1 MIVSNMQNRISCL
14 RKQCS
19 LSQEQLA
26 EILRISQSSLSKYE
40 KDRLAIPSVVLIQ
53 MSEYFKVSVDYI
65 LGIGESDCPLT
76 EKEMDDFLVLQIKA
90 LNRSQKFRLIQY
102 FNEMST
108 DQIVKLT
115 SDKAL
120 SVVRSRFSDTA
131 TTFDT

>member
-53 MSEYFKVSVDYI
+53 MSEYFKVSIDYI
-65 LGIGESDCPLT
+65 LGIDKSDCPLT
-76 EKEMDDFLVLQIKA
+76 EKEMDDFLALQIKT
-90 LNRSQKFRLIQY
+90 LNRGQEFRLIQY
-102 FNEMST
+102 FNEIT
-108 DQIVKLT
+108 TNQIVKLT
-115 SDKAL
+115 SDRASSML
-120 SVVRSRFSDTA
+120 TSHFSDI
-131 TTFDT
+131 D

>member
-1 MIVSNMQNRISCL
+1 MSNMQNRISCL

-65 LGIGESDCPLT
+65 LGIDESDFQLT
-76 EKEMDDFLVLQIKA
+76 EKEMDDFLTLQIKA
-90 LNRSQKFRLIQY
+90 LNKSQKCQLIQF
-102 FNEMST
+102 FNEIST
-108 DQIVKLT
+108 NQIVKLT
-115 SDKAL
+115 SDRASSML
-120 SVVRSRFSDTA
+120 TSRFSDT
-131 TTFDT
+131 D

>member
-65 LGIGESDCPLT
+65 LGIDESDCPLT
-76 EKEMDDFLVLQIKA
+76 EKE
-90 LNRSQKFRLIQY
+90 Y
-102 FNEMST
+102 FNEIST

-115 SDKAL
+115 SDNAS
-120 SVVRSRFSDTA
+120 SVARSRFSNT
-131 TTFDT
+131 TSTFDT

>member
-1 MIVSNMQNRISCL
+1 MIVSNMKNIISCL

-65 LGIGESDCPLT
+65 LGIDESDSPLT
-76 EKEMDDFLVLQIKA
+76 EKEMDDFLALQIKA

-120 SVVRSRFSDTA
+120 SVVRSHFSDTA

>member
-1 MIVSNMQNRISCL
+1 MSNMQNRISCL

-65 LGIGESDCPLT
+65 LGIDESDFQLT
-76 EKEMDDFLVLQIKA
+76 EKEMDDFLTLQIKA
-90 LNRSQKFRLIQY
+90 LNKSQKCQLIQ
-102 FNEMST
+102 FINEIST
-108 DQIVKLT
+108 NQIVKLT
-115 SDKAL
+115 SDRASSML
-120 SVVRSRFSDTA
+120 TSHFSDI
-131 TTFDT
+131 D

>member
-1 MIVSNMQNRISCL
+1 
-14 RKQCS
+14 
-19 LSQEQLA
+19 
-26 EILRISQSSLSKYE
+26 
-40 KDRLAIPSVVLIQ
+40 

-65 LGIGESDCPLT
+65 LGIDESDCPLT

>member
-1 MIVSNMQNRISCL
+1 MIVSNMKNRISCL

-53 MSEYFKVSVDYI
+53 MSEYFKVSIDYI
-65 LGIGESDCPLT
+65 LGIDESDCPLT

-102 FNEMST
+102 FNEIST
-108 DQIVKLT
+108 NQIVKLT
-115 SDKAL
+115 SDRASSML
-120 SVVRSRFSDTA
+120 TSHFSDI
-131 TTFDT
+131 D

>member
-1 MIVSNMQNRISCL
+1 M
-14 RKQCS
+14 
-19 LSQEQLA
+19 
-26 EILRISQSSLSKYE
+26 SKYE

-65 LGIGESDCPLT
+65 LGIDESDCPLT
-76 EKEMDDFLVLQIKA
+76 EKEMDDFLALQIKA

-120 SVVRSRFSDTA
+120 SVVRSHFSDTA

>member
-1 MIVSNMQNRISCL
+1 MSNMQNRISCL

-65 LGIGESDCPLT
+65 LGIDESDFQLT
-76 EKEMDDFLVLQIKA
+76 EKEMDDFLTLQIKA
-90 LNRSQKFRLIQY
+90 LNKSQKCQLIQ
-102 FNEMST
+102 FINEIST
-108 DQIVKLT
+108 NQIVKLT
-115 SDKAL
+115 SKKAS
-120 SVVRSRFSDTA
+120 SVLISHFSDTMP
-131 TTFDT
+131 

>member
-1 MIVSNMQNRISCL
+1 MSNMKNIISCL

-40 KDRLAIPSVVLIQ
+40 KDRLAIPSAVLIQ
-53 MSEYFKVSVDYI
+53 MSEYFKVSINYI
-65 LGIGESDCPLT
+65 LGIDKSDCPLT
-76 EKEMDDFLVLQIKA
+76 EKEMDDFLALQIKA

-120 SVVRSRFSDTA
+120 SVVRSHFSDTA

>member
-40 KDRLAIPSVVLIQ
+40 KDRLAISSVVLIQ

-65 LGIGESDCPLT
+65 LGIDESDFQLT
-76 EKEMDDFLVLQIKA
+76 EKEMDDFLTLQIKA
-90 LNRSQKFRLIQY
+90 LNKSQKCQLIQ
-102 FNEMST
+102 FINEIST
-108 DQIVKLT
+108 NQIVKLT
-115 SDKAL
+115 SDRASSML
-120 SVVRSRFSDTA
+120 TSHFSDI
-131 TTFDT
+131 D

>member
-1 MIVSNMQNRISCL
+1 MIVSNMKNIISCL

-65 LGIGESDCPLT
+65 LGIDERDCPLT
-76 EKEMDDFLVLQIKA
+76 EKEMDDFLALQIKA

-120 SVVRSRFSDTA
+120 SVVRSHFSDTA

>member
-19 LSQEQLA
+19 LSQEELA

-65 LGIGESDCPLT
+65 LGIDESDFQLT
-76 EKEMDDFLVLQIKA
+76 EKEMDDFLTLQIKE
-90 LNRSQKFRLIQY
+90 LNKSQKCQLIQ
-102 FNEMST
+102 FINEIST
-108 DQIVKLT
+108 NQIVKLT
-115 SDKAL
+115 SDRASSML
-120 SVVRSRFSDTA
+120 TSHFSDI
-131 TTFDT
+131 D